1 MAFFSILLPT
11 KNRSHLVGFAIRSV
25 MQQGFDDFEIIVCDN
40 DDDELA
46 TKSVVEHFD
55 DDRIKYIRTGG
66 LDMISN
72 WNTALAA
79 STGDN
84 ITVLEDKMIFYPDVL
99 SEIKKKI
106 EESPE
111 GVVVWN
117 SDIFDDNHV
126 PNQLVQFVPAG
137 QSNITSSQVLELIT
151 QDVLKYWGWL
161 PRGLSCS
168 VPKRVV
174 NSIIDKY
181 GSSYFEFA
189 SPDFVSAIKI
199 LLNVEQILFVFKAY
213 TLVGAAS
220 MSTGNNALAGKDSAL
235 KYYSGR
241 KTVRLSNDL
250 VPVKSTSIVVTG
262 IVNDFRRIAAE
273 NGGSIRGYTIGNKNY
288 VKMMTRELLVS
299 TFVAKKVLWDKTALT
314 QLINSEGQ
322 VFRNLLYISSYT
334 VRFIADQVLKKIGF
348 DTTPQ
353 KRKITLIAGDP
364 LDSVELFL
372 SGKTDLGSVKGFN
385 PTPAG

>member
-1 MAFFSILLPT
+1 MAFLSILLPT
-11 KNRSHLVGFAIRSV
+11 KNRSHLVSFAIRSV
-25 MQQGFDDFEIIVCDN
+25 LQQGFDDFEIVVCDN
-40 DDDELA
+40 DDDEFA
-46 TKSVVEHFD
+46 TKSVVQRFD

-72 WNTALAA
+72 WNAALNA

-84 ITVLEDKMIFYPDVL
+84 ITVLEDKMIFYPGAL
-99 SEIKKKI
+99 LEIKKKI
-106 EESPE
+106 DESPE

-117 SDIFDDNHV
+117 SDIFDDNHI
-126 PNQLVQFVPAG
+126 PNRLVQFVPAG

-151 QDVLKYWGWL
+151 KDVLKYWGWL

-174 NSIIDKY
+174 KNITDKY

-199 LLNVEQILFVFKAY
+199 LSDVEQILFVFKAY
-213 TLVGAAS
+213 TLVGSAS
-220 MSTGNNALAGKDSAL
+220 MSTGNNALSGKDSAL

-241 KTVRLSNDL
+241 KTVQLTNDL

-262 IVNDFRRIAAE
+262 IVNDFRRIANE
-273 NGGSIRGYTIGNKNY
+273 NGGSIRGYTIDNKNY

-299 TFVAKKVLWDKTALT
+299 TFVAKKVLWDKTALI
-314 QLINSEGQ
+314 QLISSEGQ
-322 VFRNLLYISSYT
+322 VFRNLFYMSSYSL
-334 VRFIADQVLKKIGF
+334 RFIADQVLKKLGF
-348 DTTPQ
+348 DRMPQ
-353 KRKITLIAGDP
+353 KRTTSLIDGDP
-364 LDSVELFL
+364 LDNLELFL
-372 SGKTDLGSVKGFN
+372 SGKADLGIAKGFS
-385 PTPAG
+385 PTRGG

>member
-1 MAFFSILLPT
+1 MPFFSILLPT

-46 TKSVVEHFD
+46 TKSVVQHFD
-55 DDRIKYIRTGG
+55 DNRIKYIRTGG

-84 ITVLEDKMIFYPDVL
+84 ITVLEDKMIFYPDAL
-99 SEIKKKI
+99 FEIKKKI
-106 EESPE
+106 EESPA

-117 SDIFDDNHV
+117 SDVFDDNHV
-126 PNQLVQFVPAG
+126 PNRLVQFVPAG
-137 QSNITSSQVLELIT
+137 QSQITSSQVLELIT
-151 QDVLKYWGWL
+151 KDVLKYWGWL

-174 NSIIDKY
+174 KNITEKY

-189 SPDFVSAIKI
+189 SPDFVSAIK
-199 LLNVEQILFVFKAY
+199 LLSDVEEILFIFKAY

-220 MSTGNNALAGKDSAL
+220 MSTGNNALSGKDSAL
-235 KYYSGR
+235 RYYSGS

-273 NGGSIRGYTIGNKNY
+273 NGGNIRGYTIDNKNY

-299 TFVAKKVLWDKTALT
+299 TFVAKKVLWDKTALM
-314 QLINSEGQ
+314 QLISSEGQ
-322 VFRNLLYISSYT
+322 VFRNLFYMSSYT

-348 DTTPQ
+348 HTMPQ
-353 KRKITLIAGDP
+353 KTKTSLIDGAP
-364 LDSVELFL
+364 LDKLESFL
-372 SGKTDLGSVKGFN
+372 SGKADLGNVKSFS
-385 PTPAG
+385 PTHGG

>member
-1 MAFFSILLPT
+1 M
-11 KNRSHLVGFAIRSV
+11 V
-25 MQQGFDDFEIIVCDN
+25 
-40 DDDELA
+40 
-46 TKSVVEHFD
+46 
-55 DDRIKYIRTGG
+55 
-66 LDMISN
+66 SN
-72 WNTALAA
+72 WNAALDAA
-79 STGDN
+79 TGDN
-84 ITVLEDKMIFYPDVL
+84 ITVLEDKMIFYPDALV
-99 SEIKKKI
+99 EIKKKI